1 MTTPQEMQAGINT
14 AWSEAEKQLLPAKL
28 KVTQANANAVI
39 AEVTRVH
46 GVGSPAIYNSETYY
60 EAVKALYRTLDWS
73 VPPAKL
79 VAELRN
85 ERIAVIPSAIESE
98 NAWAAKV
105 KAADVREAKKA
116 ADVASIKRAKDLIAG
131 FNPISRGMY
140 DHSAREEAQKWWTAA
155 LDRAIAEKVNLQEWV
170 KVLTDRAKD
179 ARCAA

>member
-28 KVTQANANAVI
+28 KVTQANVNAVI

-60 EAVKALYRTLDWS
+60 AAFKALYRTLDWE

-105 KAADVREAKKA
+105 KAADVR
-116 ADVASIKRAKDLIAG
+116 
-131 FNPISRGMY
+131 
-140 DHSAREEAQKWWTAA
+140 
-155 LDRAIAEKVNLQEWV
+155 
-170 KVLTDRAKD
+170 
-179 ARCAA
+179 